1 MSSFY
6 VRYLVPALVLAASAV
21 VVAFGRRRRIRR
33 TAVLEHSSRIVEAA
47 AAVAPPDPAAEQAWR
62 RLHSPDVEVWL
73 AAHEAL
79 LDRASA
85 NGFADARAEVQAADD
100 EDAERLD
107 AAVAA
112 HPDPARR
119 AELSVL
125 LGAARS
131 TLAALSQED
140 YTRARRHHLVYR
152 DYRDRWREGP
162 AGGTAE

>member
-6 VRYLVPALVLAASAV
+6 VRYLMPALVLAASAILAV
-21 VVAFGRRRRIRR
+21 FGRRRRTRR
-33 TAVLEHSSRIVEAA
+33 TAVWEHSTRIVEAA
-47 AAVAPPDPAAEQAWR
+47 AVVAPPDPAAEHAWR
-62 RLHSPDVEVWL
+62 RLHALHVEVWL
-73 AAHEAL
+73 SAHEAL
-79 LDRASA
+79 LDSASA
-85 NGFADARAEVQAADD
+85 NGFADARAELQAAD
-100 EDAERLD
+100 EEGAEWLD
-107 AAVAA
+107 AAAAA

-131 TLAALSQED
+131 TLVALEEGD

-162 AGGTAE
+162 AGGGAG

>member
-6 VRYLVPALVLAASAV
+6 VRYLVPALVLAASAILMTL
-21 VVAFGRRRRIRR
+21 GHRRRTRR
-33 TAVLEHSSRIVEAA
+33 TAVWEHSTRIVEGAA
-47 AAVAPPDPAAEQAWR
+47 VVAPPDPAAEQAWR
-62 RLHSPDVEVWL
+62 RLHSLDVEAWL
-73 AAHEAL
+73 ATHEAL

-85 NGFADARAEVQAADD
+85 NGFADAPAELQAAGD
-100 EDAERLD
+100 EGAEWLD

-131 TLAALSQED
+131 TLAALVQGD

-152 DYRDRWREGP
+152 DYRDRWRERP
-162 AGGTAE
+162 AAGGGE

>member
-6 VRYLVPALVLAASAV
+6 VRYLVPALVLALCAV
-21 VVAFGRRRRIRR
+21 IVTFGRRRRKRHR
-33 TAVLEHSSRIVEAA
+33 AVWEHSSRIVDS
-47 AAVAPPDPAAEQAWR
+47 AAVAVPTDPAAERAWC
-62 RLHSPDVEVWL
+62 RLHAPDVELWL

-85 NGFADARAEVQAADD
+85 DGFADVQAQLQAADD
-100 EDAERLD
+100 EGTERLD
-107 AAVAA
+107 AAMAA
-112 HPDPARR
+112 HPDPLRR

-131 TLAALSQED
+131 TLAALAQED

-152 DYRDRWREGP
+152 DYRDRWQQGLP
-162 AGGTAE
+162 DDGAG